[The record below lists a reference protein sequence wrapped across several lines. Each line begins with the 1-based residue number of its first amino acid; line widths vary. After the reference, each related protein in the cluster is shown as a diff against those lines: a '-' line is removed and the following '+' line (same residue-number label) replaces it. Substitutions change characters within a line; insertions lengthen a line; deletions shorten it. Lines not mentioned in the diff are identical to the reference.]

1 MAKLTQKDLIQ
12 RSLYEEGIG
21 SMLKQAAK
29 SALKTGVGAAKAL
42 GASAAPKTAAAL
54 GKLGEVV
61 SSNFVEIMAA
71 NPKNGLR
78 SWLNTPEG
86 RRLFKDVSLGKEKTL
101 ANNDVNVNFKGK
113 YIDPKTPNEPREVQ
127 GIFSVRKE
135 DEGKWGIMGANDNEG
150 NVIWVPTP
158 KKDKDKNKKD
168 EDKDKDPVT
177 SETPERPEI
186 SPEPEEPET
195 SPEPE
200 KPEVKKITTSSFKNE
215 LKEFAKNKLPGENF
229 NSISAVTEFVRSLA
243 KDANNA
249 TYYKNIPQ
257 IMKQIKKDRRNFSN
271 AELAQLITLLKMD
284 GLINE
289 SQKNLLRQ
297 LTLLSK

>member
-1 MAKLTQKDLIQ
+1 
-12 RSLYEEGIG
+12 
-21 SMLKQAAK
+21 
-29 SALKTGVGAAKAL
+29 
-42 GASAAPKTAAAL
+42 
-54 GKLGEVV
+54 
-61 SSNFVEIMAA
+61 MAA

-101 ANNDVNVNFKGK
+101 ANNDVNVNFKGQ
-113 YIDPKTPNEPREVQ
+113 YIDPKTPNEPKEVQ

-150 NVIWVPTP
+150 NVIWAPTP

-186 SPEPEEPET
+186 SPEPEEPE
-195 SPEPE
+195 
-200 KPEVKKITTSSFKNE
+200 VKKITTSSFKNE
-215 LKEFAKNKLPGENF
+215 LKKFAKNKLPGKNF

-249 TYYKNIPQ
+249 TYYKNTPQ

-297 LTLLSK
+297 LTLLSR